1 MIDEQLL
8 SELKNGQEDAFR
20 KLVEGHQHN
29 VINICY
35 RFVNDKN
42 EAEDLAQ
49 ETFIE
54 IHKSIGKFRGQSSLS
69 TWIHRI
75 AVTKSLDYVRKQ
87 QRQKRGGKLKMFLRI
102 GEDAIDIPAP
112 SSKQPDS
119 IIEQNERRD
128 ILNAALSKLPKK
140 QHVAFVLSKYDGLSN
155 KEVAKTMKLSVSSVE
170 SLIHRAKSK
179 LQQLLKVFYEKD

>member
-8 SELKNGQEDAFR
+8 SELKNGQEGAFR
-20 KLVEGHQHN
+20 KLVEDHQHKI
-29 VINICY
+29 INICY

-69 TWIHRI
+69 TWIHQI
-75 AVTKSLDYVRKQ
+75 AVSKSLDFVRKQ
-87 QRQKRGGKLKMFLRI
+87 QRQKRGGKLMKLLKI
-102 GEDAIDIPAP
+102 GKDTIDIPAP
-112 SSKQPDS
+112 SSNQPDS
-119 IIEQNERRD
+119 IIEQNERRNV
-128 ILNAALSKLPKK
+128 LNAALSKLPEK

-155 KEVAKTMKLSVSSVE
+155 NEVAKTMKLSVSSVE
-170 SLIHRAKSK
+170 SLLHRAKSK
-179 LQQLLKVFYEKD
+179 LRQLLKEYYENN